1 MERRP
6 KSILTTLALSLLAL
20 TLIAPWVLGQD
31 PDPITEIRRQ
41 AEQGDA
47 EAQYAASLFQAQSIR
62 CEWGQGTTVSW
73 DGGRPSFE
81 QGSFGNEAGIIFDS
95 IDTQAGTGR
104 IIGNAAAGDISVVV
118 TPVGLTF
125 IEQVPSGG
133 LNFTTVF
140 AHFVEPENVAL
151 AAVTSRHLT
160 IIDHPL
166 PSQFHGTCVI
176 LQ

>member
-6 KSILTTLALSLLAL
+6 TRIRTNLAISVLAL
-20 TLIAPWVLGQD
+20 TLIAPWALGQD
-31 PDPITEIRRQ
+31 PDPITEIRLA

-47 EAQYAASLFQAQSIR
+47 EAQYASSLFQAQSVR

-73 DGGRPSFE
+73 DGGRPSLE

-104 IIGNAAAGDISVVV
+104 IIGNAASGDISVVV

-140 AHFVEPENVAL
+140 AHFVEPK
-151 AAVTSRHLT
+151 
-160 IIDHPL
+160 L
-166 PSQFHGTCVI
+166 P
-176 LQ
+176 

>member
-1 MERRP
+1 MKRRP
-6 KSILTTLALSLLAL
+6 TRIRTNLAISVLAL
-20 TLIAPWVLGQD
+20 TLIAPWALGQS
-31 PDPITEIRRQ
+31 PDPITEIRLA

-62 CEWGQGTTVSW
+62 CELGQGTTVSW
-73 DGGRPSFE
+73 DRGRPSFE
-81 QGSFGNEAGIIFDS
+81 QGSFGLEFVFDS
-95 IDTQAGTGR
+95 IDTQGGTGR
-104 IIGNAAAGDISVVV
+104 IIGNVGAGDISVLV

-125 IEQVPSGG
+125 IEQLPSGG

-160 IIDHPL
+160 IGGSPL

>member
-1 MERRP
+1 MPGGSRCRQRRE
-6 KSILTTLALSLLAL
+6 
-20 TLIAPWVLGQD
+20 APQS
-31 PDPITEIRRQ
+31 
-41 AEQGDA
+41 EQGDA
-47 EAQYAASLFQAQSIR
+47 EAQYASSLFQPLTDPFPPIPSVR

-73 DGGRPSFE
+73 DGGRPSLE

-104 IIGNAAAGDISVVV
+104 IIGNAASGDISVVV

>member
-1 MERRP
+1 MGAGNDSKLGWR
-6 KSILTTLALSLLAL
+6 
-20 TLIAPWVLGQD
+20 APFLR
-31 PDPITEIRRQ
+31 TRQ
-41 AEQGDA
+41 
-47 EAQYAASLFQAQSIR
+47 
-62 CEWGQGTTVSW
+62 
-73 DGGRPSFE
+73 
-81 QGSFGNEAGIIFDS
+81 FGNEAGIIFDS

-104 IIGNAAAGDISVVV
+104 IIGNAAAGDISLVV
-118 TPVGLTF
+118 TSVGLTF